1 MPLGEKGYRSLD
13 VRLDERFSLVDKI
26 KGSYTVSLACEVFE
40 VNRSSYKY
48 WAERSYQFSPEQ
60 VELHSKVRTALEE
73 SNGRIITTIVTTRGT
88 DLSHYRAGWLMKE
101 LELVSFQ
108 ATKPRKRAKTYS
120 GGQYT
125 GSSI

>member
-73 SNGRIITTIVTTRGT
+73 SNGRIITTIVR
-88 DLSHYRAGWLMKE
+88 
-101 LELVSFQ
+101 
-108 ATKPRKRAKTYS
+108 
-120 GGQYT
+120 
-125 GSSI
+125 I